1 MESVSAFPFRKL
13 RFEIY
18 LTLEVMM
25 YIDHQDAYKF
35 MFSINK
41 VGRNFFITNFIALRN
56 GFINDGLVDLCF
68 DNNHYGQF
76 SYYH

>member
-25 YIDHQDAYKF
+25 HIDHQDAYKF
-35 MFSINK
+35 MFNIN
-41 VGRNFFITNFIALRN
+41 NFDIMRVNIHEVLN
-56 GFINDGLVDLCF
+56 KI
-68 DNNHYGQF
+68 
-76 SYYH
+76 